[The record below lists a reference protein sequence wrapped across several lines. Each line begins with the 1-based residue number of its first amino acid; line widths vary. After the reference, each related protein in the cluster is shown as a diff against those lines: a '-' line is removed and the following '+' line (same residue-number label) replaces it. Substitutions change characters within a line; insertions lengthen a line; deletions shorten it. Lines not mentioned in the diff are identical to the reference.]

1 MEIVELFREVAE
13 SFDWIFDYGR
23 KDFHN
28 LIDDGTNGKWHFFLD
43 PVVDD
48 TNSQFAIYEG
58 YFMVLSIADLD
69 QNYDNQKGTSPE
81 DGKWLQNI
89 KPKKDFLKT
98 KFRDKL
104 ECADLEILRYRMT
117 EVINFFDDNMDGVL
131 VNFQIKQFL

>member
-13 SFDWIFDYGR
+13 SFDWNFDYGR

-28 LIDDGTNGKWHFFLD
+28 LIDGESNGKWYFFLD

-48 TNSQFAIYEG
+48 TNSQASIYEG
-58 YFMVLSIADLD
+58 YFMVLSVADLD
-69 QNYDNQKGTSPE
+69 QNYDNQKGTTPE

-104 ECADLEILRYRMT
+104 ECADLEILRFRMT